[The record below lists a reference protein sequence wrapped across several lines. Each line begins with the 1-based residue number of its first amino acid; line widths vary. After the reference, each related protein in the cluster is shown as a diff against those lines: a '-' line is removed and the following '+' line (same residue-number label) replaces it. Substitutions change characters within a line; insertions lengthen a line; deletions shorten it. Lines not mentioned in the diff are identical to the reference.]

1 MALIRTLFLASLG
14 LLKFWSSAESKCPL
28 LGLLLE
34 PAHVKVRKINSKQYL
49 NVIVCVVSLR

>member
-34 PAHVKVRKINSKQYL
+34 PAHVKVRKIKSKQSL

>member
-1 MALIRTLFLASLG
+1 MALIRTLFLAPLG

-28 LGLLLE
+28 LVLLLE

-49 NVIVCVVSLR
+49 NVIVCVESLR